1 MSEIKTGKF
10 YFHRFINHQW
20 TLAVDHHLLLFH
32 QRHHDVREVH
42 ARKLHIAGHHM
53 LNKSRVAVDFTF
65 T

>member
-1 MSEIKTGKF
+1 M
-10 YFHRFINHQW
+10 
-20 TLAVDHHLLLFH
+20 
-32 QRHHDVREVH
+32 REVH